1 MRITHKTPNVSVTN
15 DDLPAGQ
22 MAGSYGWIEVTFL
35 AGWRYAHP
43 TLPPGWVECET
54 DDPSPYVQEFYVHMD
69 HAIWHGAP
77 LPWTLQS
84 LQTEWREDPRV
95 THEVWA
101 NDCIQKRWVHEFA
114 GTREMCLRYLD
125 VVTGA
130 SCRLWEFSIR
140 PVKR

>member
-35 AGWRYAHP
+35 PGWRYAHP

-69 HAIWHGAP
+69 HEVWHDSRRLP
-77 LPWTLQS
+77 LS
-84 LQTEWREDPRV
+84 LDEQWDDDPRV
-95 THEVWA
+95 THEVWVDNKIEGA
-101 NDCIQKRWVHEFA
+101 WTFEFR
-114 GTREMCLRYLD
+114 GTRAECIRYLD
-125 VVTGA
+125 IVTA
-130 SCRLWEFSIR
+130 HSARLWEFSIR

>member
-1 MRITHKTPNVSVTN
+1 MKITHQTPNVSVTN

-125 VVTGA
+125 VVTGS